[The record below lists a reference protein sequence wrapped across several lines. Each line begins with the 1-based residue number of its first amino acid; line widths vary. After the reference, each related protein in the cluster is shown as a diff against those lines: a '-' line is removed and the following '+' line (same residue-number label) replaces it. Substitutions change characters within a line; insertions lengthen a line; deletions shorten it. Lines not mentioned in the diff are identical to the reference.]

1 MTLPELAAQTP
12 QPRSEQMAAYTAH
25 LPEQAV
31 APQSWYVSVA
41 DAKIHWYD
49 LIAGFP
55 GRPDIH
61 DPIGRYQRRM
71 QFDLEAMASRHHLFF
86 ALTRPPVRFD
96 AASSVHWGFFS
107 LKLTLPL
114 LVGLEQTRDQI
125 TIELKP
131 PFAATLKK
139 PRVSLTPNFV
149 TLNWGGLVEAF
160 SIHDILQTYA
170 PDKVPSQVCYVGQ
183 TRDPEAQLSHARL
196 PALQKLHAKHKEDLD
211 TLLLVQQLDVRVTS
225 AAGDPAELPKYA
237 HPSAAAVLQNER
249 MDVLE
254 AALIR
259 YFEGATPT
267 FRKRDERQLRAA
279 RVTTVQEANNLVQ
292 FTIDLQWP
300 EVGSYDKI
308 GSDLVAAH
316 TRHLLSCFVADGE
329 VIVSNM
335 PPPAPPT
342 GVKGAAA

>member
-12 QPRSEQMAAYTAH
+12 QPRPEQMAANIPH

-31 APQSWYVSVA
+31 APQSWYASVA
-41 DAKIHWYD
+41 DTKIHWYD

-55 GRPDIH
+55 ARPDIH

-71 QFDLEAMASRHHLFF
+71 QFDLEAAAARHHVFF

-96 AASSVHWGFFS
+96 AASAVHWGFFS

-114 LVGLEQTRDQI
+114 LVGLQQSRDNI

-139 PRVSLTPNFV
+139 PLVSLTPNFV
-149 TLNWGGLVEAF
+149 TLNWGGLVETF
-160 SIHDILQTYA
+160 SIHDILQTWA
-170 PDKVPSQVCYVGQ
+170 PDKVPCQVCHVGQ
-183 TRDPEAQLSHARL
+183 TYDPEAQLSRARL

-211 TLLLVQQLDVRVTS
+211 TLLLVQQLDVRATS
-225 AAGDPAELPKYA
+225 AAGDPADWPRYS
-237 HPSAAAVLQNER
+237 HPSAAAVLQGER

-259 YFEGATPT
+259 YFEGAALPS
-267 FRKRDERQLRAA
+267 RKGDERQLRAA
-279 RVTTVQEANNLVQ
+279 RVTAVQEANNLVQ

-300 EVGSYDKI
+300 EAGSYDKI
-308 GSDLVAAH
+308 GSDHVAAN

-342 GVKGAAA
+342 GEKGAAA

>member
-12 QPRSEQMAAYTAH
+12 QPRSEQTAAYPAH
-25 LPEQAV
+25 LPEQVV
-31 APQSWYVSVA
+31 APQSWYASVA

-55 GRPDIH
+55 ARPDIH

-71 QFDLEAMASRHHLFF
+71 QFELEAAAASHHVFF

-96 AASSVHWGFFS
+96 AARAVHWGFFS

-114 LVGLEQTRDQI
+114 LVGLEQTRDTI

-139 PRVSLTPNFV
+139 PLVSLTPNFV

-160 SIHDILQTYA
+160 SIHDILQTHA
-170 PDKVPSQVCYVGQ
+170 PDKVPCQVAYVGQ
-183 TRDPEAQLSHARL
+183 TRDPEAQLSRARL
-196 PALQKLHAKHKEDLD
+196 PALQKLHARHKEDVD
-211 TLLLVQQLDVRVTS
+211 TLLLVQQLDVRATS
-225 AAGDPAELPKYA
+225 AAGDPADWPKYG
-237 HPSAAAVLQNER
+237 HPSAAAVLQGER
-249 MDVLE
+249 MDMLE

-259 YFEGATPT
+259 YLEGPAPAS
-267 FRKRDERQLRAA
+267 RKREERQLRSA
-279 RVTTVQEANNLVQ
+279 RVTAVQQANNLVQ
-292 FTIDLQWP
+292 FTLDLQWP
-300 EVGSYDKI
+300 DVGSYDKI
-308 GSDLVAAH
+308 GSDHVAAT
-316 TRHLLSCFVADGE
+316 TRHLLSCFVANGE

-335 PPPAPPT
+335 PPPALLK